1 MMIISGEHNS
11 GPIQRELAA
20 WPVCSRASVF
30 LPARIVLKASAAEA
44 IQYYG
49 GPERKEFELKPNFD
63 LTQFSRTPRLP
74 RFISA
79 SLEKP
84 LIFISSGSDQQPLR
98 AD

>member
-1 MMIISGEHNS
+1 M
-11 GPIQRELAA
+11 L
-20 WPVCSRASVF
+20 
-30 LPARIVLKASAAEA
+30 
-44 IQYYG
+44 G